1 MLKTKHLAII
11 RALHIVS
18 NGDKTS
24 VLGFYQ
30 PNIMFYF
37 VFFFV
42 KIVNGVNSK
51 KSDVYFRI

>member
-11 RALHIVS
+11 RALLIVS
-18 NGDKTS
+18 NGDKTT

-30 PNIMFYF
+30 PNIMF
-37 VFFFV
+37 FV
-42 KIVNGVNSK
+42 KIVNGSNSK